1 MNFQEKASFF
11 PTFKKLKLIKFQSIS
26 VGTQLKENIKNRHQP
41 VKNYIMK
48 SDIIIS
54 LIKINA
60 RKLNRN
66 VSISANLNNCQ

>member
-26 VGTQLKENIKNRHQP
+26 VGTHLKENIKNRHQP

-48 SDIIIS
+48 SDNYKSSKKFRTFSNLKS
-54 LIKINA
+54 LTP
-60 RKLNRN
+60 
-66 VSISANLNNCQ
+66 Q